1 MSKLFQNPKLVS
13 SKDPMKEIKKFISMN
28 MLFGFSLK
36 LDLKMYFFIGY
47 NFRKMT
53 TEISLFL

>member
-1 MSKLFQNPKLVS
+1 
-13 SKDPMKEIKKFISMN
+13 MKEIKKFISMN

-36 LDLKMYFFIGY
+36 LDLKM
-47 NFRKMT
+47 KMT